1 MLPFSLKK
9 ILKTRLLEEMV
20 GEVRNKKTKDE
31 FMLLVVD
38 SRTSKILSS
47 CSRVFDV
54 MQTDV
59 MIIENLSLCRQKL
72 DFHAIYFIE
81 NTTASIKYLMKDYH
95 PRKKPQY
102 QSVHLFFTGPVSDE
116 HMRMI
121 KERKQLV
128 SRIKTFKELHVDFLS
143 FESRVFSFG
152 RPCKTL
158 SNLYLKDDNEDII
171 NKELVKTSEQLVSL
185 CLTLKVDPYV
195 RFWAQSKSSNL
206 CEKLAKSYHE
216 LFNQKKEKLTDW
228 KRNENRNRG
237 TLLIVDRSID
247 PAAPLM
253 HEYTYQAIVNDLLKV
268 DGELCTPPED
278 EKKKNKIEEKKHNEQ
293 KEDGKT
299 EKKEKTPIV
308 QVLSEADRLWDEL
321 RHQHISYVMGELDK
335 QIKAFKSEN
344 KMALYKQAGKTG
356 ETSIKQ
362 MVNAV
367 KGMPEY
373 KEAMSKFQR
382 HLDLANACFRLYK
395 SRFLQELGDLEQD
408 MATGLKED
416 GQDVVVKIVK
426 QALVAKCQSKEIA
439 VMDKMRLLMIYMI
452 SQGGIQ
458 KGTLTELMKTIDTS
472 LKDALYNLPK
482 LGVDIRPPPKDG
494 SRTKRSKE
502 RDAEFQEHAKKSDMI
517 LMRYVPYL
525 RSVMAK
531 LISWDL
537 DTSIYPYIE
546 QPPQGSKP
554 PKGPV
559 ATTWRKPKKQKE
571 DNRPV
576 YIVFVLGGVTFSEMR
591 LIYSMLDPKVNIII
605 GSTDILTPERFIRG
619 MADLSEGKCVEAIHN
634 SEGNAASD
642 QDVVAGDDTDIE
654 DNGPEIEEEK
664 DLEPVVTSQAQP
676 EASRL
681 DKCLDSLYCSCFDR
695 ILYCPCF
702 D

>member
-9 ILKTRLLEEMV
+9 ILKTRLLEEMI
-20 GEVRNKKTKDE
+20 GEVRNKKNADE

-38 SRTSKILSS
+38 RRTAKILSS

-59 MIIENLSLCRQKL
+59 MIIENLSLGRQKL

-81 NTTASIKYLMKDYH
+81 NTTASIKYLMKDYR

-128 SRIKTFKELHVDFLS
+128 SRIKTFKELDVDFLS

-158 SNLYLKDDNEDII
+158 SNLYLKDDNEDVI

-185 CLTLKVDPYV
+185 CLTLKIDPYV

-206 CEKLAKSYHE
+206 CGTLAKKYHK

-268 DGELCTPPED
+268 NGELCTM
-278 EKKKNKIEEKKHNEQ
+278 NKIEEKKHNEQ

-299 EKKEKTPIV
+299 EKKENTPTV
-308 QVLSEADRLWDEL
+308 QVLSEADELWAEL
-321 RHQHISYVMGELDK
+321 RHQHISYVMDELNK
-335 QIKAFKSEN
+335 KITVFKSKN

-367 KGMPEY
+367 KGMAEY

-416 GQDVVVKIVK
+416 GQDAVVKTGK
-426 QALVAKCQSKEIA
+426 KALVEKCQSKEIA

-458 KGTLTELMKTIDTS
+458 EGTLRELMKTIDTS
-472 LKDALYNLPK
+472 LEPALYNLPK

-502 RDAEFQEHAKKSDMI
+502 REAEFQEHAKKSDMI

-525 RSVMAK
+525 RSVMAQ
-531 LISWDL
+531 LINWDL

-554 PKGPV
+554 PKGPTV
-559 ATTWRKPKKQKE
+559 ATPWRKPKKQKE

-591 LIYSMLDPKVNIII
+591 LIYSMPEKANIII
-605 GSTDILTPERFIRG
+605 GSTDILNPARFIRG
-619 MADLSEGKCVEAIHN
+619 MADLSEGKYVEAIHN
-634 SEGNAASD
+634 SEGNAVSD
-642 QDVVAGDDTDIE
+642 QDVVAGDHTDIE

-664 DLEPVVTSQAQP
+664 ELKPVDPSPAQP
-676 EASRL
+676 EESGL
-681 DKCLDSLYCSCFDR
+681 DKCLDSLYCSCFDK
-695 ILYCPCF
+695 ILYCSCF